1 MIMKKIMI
9 LVVLTLIMSVNAMA
23 QRSSRRNS
31 SVVNMAEIYNQQAE
45 QLIKDIKV
53 KKDKKDA
60 FTALY
65 LDYQNARFAATNPA
79 GNDQARVDEKEL
91 KEVTE
96 ENADSLFTVRLE
108 RQVKQMEVDK
118 EYYAK
123 FKDLLTASQAAKV
136 FLQPSATS
144 MMSSMGAMMSGMMG
158 GFGGMMGGFGGGM
171 PMGGGGMPMGGG
183 GMPMG
188 GMGF

>member
-9 LVVLTLIMSVNAMA
+9 LVVLALIMSVNAMA

-65 LDYQNARFAATNPA
+65 LDYQNARFAAANPA